1 MRPKAKLRVR
11 AFGRTLCR
19 QFPGYLQIT
28 PLQVAD
34 IWVIFANFVPLSDVN
49 DGQKLDFQHF
59 GRTYQSPKRGGG
71 AYHCRRELFGR
82 HFGRWL

>member
-1 MRPKAKLRVR
+1 MLGKCGGVNALCKLHP
-11 AFGRTLCR
+11 A
-19 QFPGYLQIT
+19 
-28 PLQVAD
+28 VAD
-34 IWVIFANFVPLSDVN
+34 IWVIFANFAALSNVN

-82 HFGRWL
+82 HFGRWLGVCPYFATGAD